1 MRFDVAL
8 FQLRLFKS
16 RSQASAA
23 IDAGEALLNGERSKS
38 SREVRAGDRVTLTAG
53 PSMRTVEILELP
65 GKSVSREAARAM
77 VREVPQ
83 ADARGGR

>member
-23 IDAGEALLNGERSKS
+23 IDAGEALLNGERTKA
-38 SREVRAGDRVTLTAG
+38 SREVRAGDRVTLVAG
-53 PSMRTVEILELP
+53 MTKRTLEIVELP
-65 GKSVSREAARAM
+65 GKSVSREAAKAL
-77 VREVPQ
+77 VREV
-83 ADARGGR
+83 